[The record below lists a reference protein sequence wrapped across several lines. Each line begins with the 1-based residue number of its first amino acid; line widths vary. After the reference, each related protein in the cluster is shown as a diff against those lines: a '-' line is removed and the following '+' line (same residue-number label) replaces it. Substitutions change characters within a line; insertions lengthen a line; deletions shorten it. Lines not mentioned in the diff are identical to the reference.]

1 MTQVYSGL
9 LGTLRKSTVPI
20 YLDTVNNLRQTYFCV
35 GLESVVGVRR
45 VREVSDVDGVV
56 GRRLGRRLVPAEGGD
71 QLRVLGPAVS
81 DLDARQGAA
90 EINSRASLTIRG
102 HGLSSFL
109 SNSHEAKLHKMG
121 FGSSGVQVMLL
132 LTLSIGCTGLG

>member
-1 MTQVYSGL
+1 MRYTVKTRLARIVLNMTQFY
-9 LGTLRKSTVPI
+9 LGHINWQSREPI
-20 YLDTVNNLRQTYFCV
+20 YVDTVNSLRHTYFCV
-35 GLESVVGVRR
+35 GLEPVVGVRR

-102 HGLSSFL
+102 HRLSSFL
-109 SNSHEAKLHKMG
+109 LNTLEAKLLKMG
-121 FGSSGVQVMLL
+121 LVAK
-132 LTLSIGCTGLG
+132 GCK